1 MATTRLEFTKLNSS
15 LQVGDY
21 VFSLGTQTNG
31 DYSVQDAS
39 SFYIGDTQ
47 LGRVKSIFGPNKT
60 VTYEVDA
67 SNITNIS
74 SVGANFVSSA
84 DAANYTERF
93 VFAAANNGGELP
105 LASQLKVGTTI
116 DVTDTIFDNHYSS
129 LDPLVTSVTSTSEAV
144 IASITPPR
152 TLHPGGTIFPAL
164 ECTLRVYNNRILL
177 NYTGDIL
184 IGDEVSGPGI
194 PTGSKVTSIQDNE
207 YIDFTTEDP
216 GNEIAVTPGLK
227 SITFTADSAATSANN
242 YYVNVELEDANVL
255 PSAGDYFYFVK
266 DSRVNK
272 SGLKGY
278 YADVKFE
285 NTENT
290 KKTELFA
297 VSSKITESSK

>member
-1 MATTRLEFTKLNSS
+1 M
-15 LQVGDY
+15 
-21 VFSLGTQTNG
+21 
-31 DYSVQDAS
+31 
-39 SFYIGDTQ
+39 
-47 LGRVKSIFGPNKT
+47 
-60 VTYEVDA
+60 
-67 SNITNIS
+67 
-74 SVGANFVSSA
+74 
-84 DAANYTERF
+84 
-93 VFAAANNGGELP
+93 
-105 LASQLKVGTTI
+105 KVGTTI
-116 DVTDTIFDNHYSS
+116 DVTDTSFNNHYSS
-129 LDPLVTSVTSTSEAV
+129 LDPLVTSISSTSDVV
-144 IASITPPR
+144 IAYITPSR
-152 TLHPGGTIFPAL
+152 TLHPGGSIFPAL
-164 ECTLRVYNNRILL
+164 ECMLRIYTNRMLL

-184 IGDEVSGPGI
+184 VGDEVSGPGI

-227 SITFTADSAATSANN
+227 SITFTADSTATNANN
-242 YYVNVELEDANVL
+242 YYVNVELEDADVL
-255 PSAGDYFYFVK
+255 PSTGDYFYFVK